1 VLLDLLLGHSFAIT
15 LCQSGLIHPLGPSS
29 LVAALLR

>member
-1 VLLDLLLGHSFAIT
+1 VLLDLLLGHSSAIT
-15 LCQSGLIHPLGPSS
+15 LSQSGLIDPLGPAS